1 MTCIGKVATNELRP
15 FIEGDKKWRIKVHY
29 FCSTINYVK
38 ALNILT
44 YFHFYNLKFY
54 KTKFELLVLR
64 KDIMSQTVIP
74 YVYNFFKFFKT
85 EFIEN
90 NLRI

>member
-1 MTCIGKVATNELRP
+1 MENKSPLFLFNHKLCQG
-15 FIEGDKKWRIKVHY
+15 IKHSY
-29 FCSTINYVK
+29 
-38 ALNILT
+38 LL
-44 YFHFYNLKFY
+44 FHFYNLKFY